1 MKKFKLKGVALAALT
16 MLAGIHV
23 PTEAAT
29 CTFLAKDTVCT
40 FATDTTG
47 GQAIYTNPTN
57 LSNIGSGVV
66 QPFLGLQANG
76 TQGGVSTDSPI
87 VSTLPLDDKRDNA
100 NTFTNTF
107 SQNELQVFDIGGTSF
122 YQFLLD
128 TNEPSSPDGKLI
140 SIDTLRIWDA
150 QSAVAQ
156 ILTNVNVPTLGSVD
170 GLFPNL
176 IYAMGIGNQVVMD
189 GTLFSGSGLGYDL
202 SVFVPVSAFAGVPL
216 ANRLIFGTGMGGA
229 LDFAAASNGGF
240 EEWAYVGRQVTAVPE
255 PETYALF
262 GAGLAALAFL
272 RSRRKNKQA

>member
-1 MKKFKLKGVALAALT
+1 MKKSLLFLALAAG
-16 MLAGIHV
+16 LAG
-23 PTEAAT
+23 PASAAT

-87 VSTLPLDDKRDNA
+87 VNTLPLNDKRDNA

-107 SQNELQVFDIGGTSF
+107 SQAELEVFTIGGQSF

-128 TNEPSSPDGKLI
+128 TNEPSSPDGRLI

-156 ILTNVNVPTLGSVD
+156 FLTNANVPSLASLD

-216 ANRLIFGTGMGGA
+216 ANRLIFGTGMGGS

-262 GAGLAALAFL
+262 AAGLGALAFL
-272 RSRRKNKQA
+272 QRRRKPKDAAK